1 MAGTSHAG
9 VTSEHLADLAAQS
22 GLRKVG
28 VRPPLGTYIRETW
41 RRRDFARYMATSSIY
56 AENQNTFL
64 GQIWTILN
72 PALNAMV
79 YVLIFGILLQTSR
92 GLENFIGFIVIGTF
106 IYRFFSDSAT
116 GGAKSIA
123 KNLNLVRSLH
133 FPRAVL
139 PISAVLAQFA
149 SLVPT
154 VGVMVFFVLMSG
166 IFPSVTFGGVDWE
179 WLLLV
184 PALVLTYL
192 FCTGVALILARVMAS
207 LPDLDNV
214 LPFVLRVLMYGSGVI
229 FSIDHFVRDPVL
241 SSIMQYQPVAIYLD
255 LARQA
260 LLAEPTIPLVGL
272 KWAVGAAWAVGT
284 LVVGFIFFWR
294 AEARYGRE

>member
-1 MAGTSHAG
+1 MGGTPGAG
-9 VTSEHLADLAAQS
+9 VTSQELGELAARH

-28 VRPPLGTYIRETW
+28 VRPPLVTYVRETW

-64 GQIWTILN
+64 GQLWTILN
-72 PALNAMV
+72 PALNALV
-79 YVLIFGILLQTSR
+79 YILIFGIVLKLSR

-106 IYRFFSDSAT
+106 VYRFVSDSAT
-116 GGAKSIA
+116 GGARSIS

-139 PISAVLAQFA
+139 PVSAVMAQFA

-154 VGVMVFFVLMSG
+154 VGVMIFFVLISG

-192 FCTGVALILARVMAS
+192 FCTGVALILARIVAA
-207 LPDLDNV
+207 LPDLDNI
-214 LPFVLRVLMYGSGVI
+214 LPFVLRVLMYASGVI
-229 FSIDHFVRDPVL
+229 FPIERYVPEPTL
-241 SSIMQYQPVAIYLD
+241 NLILQYQPVAIYLD

-260 LLAEPTIPLVGL
+260 LLQEPTIPLDATKWLWGIG
-272 KWAVGAAWAVGT
+272 WAV
-284 LVVGFIFFWR
+284 LFFVVGFIFFWR